1 MLKPSEITTLQ
12 YITVDDVS
20 DKWVKATQGSD
31 TVSFHVDG
39 DRDDVREV
47 MQRVTDGELTIEDAD

>member
-1 MLKPSEITTLQ
+1 MLKPREITALQ

-31 TVSFHVDG
+31 IVSFHVDG
-39 DRDDVREV
+39 DREDVREV
-47 MQRVTDGELTIEDAD
+47 MQRVTDGELTIADAD